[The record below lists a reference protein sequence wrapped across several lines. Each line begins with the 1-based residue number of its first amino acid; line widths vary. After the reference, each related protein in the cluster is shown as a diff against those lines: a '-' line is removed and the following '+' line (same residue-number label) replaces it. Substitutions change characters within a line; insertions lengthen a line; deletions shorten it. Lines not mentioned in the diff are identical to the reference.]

1 MYKLG
6 VLISGRGSNFH
17 SILKNIQSGY
27 IKNAEIAVVISNNK
41 NAKGLDI
48 ALKNG
53 IDSVFI
59 DSDNL
64 AREEYDKLLIDKL
77 REFDVDIVILAG
89 FMRILSRRFIKE
101 FKNRIINIHPAL
113 LPSFRGLHAQRQA
126 LEKGVK
132 FTGATVHFVTD
143 ELDDGPIIA
152 QSVVP
157 VLSDDTEDSLS
168 ERILKTEH
176 KIYPLSVKL
185 ITEDKII
192 LKGDKIISIGDDLND
207 DFYAVN
213 PKEL

>member
-64 AREEYDKLLIDKL
+64 SREEYDKLLIDKL